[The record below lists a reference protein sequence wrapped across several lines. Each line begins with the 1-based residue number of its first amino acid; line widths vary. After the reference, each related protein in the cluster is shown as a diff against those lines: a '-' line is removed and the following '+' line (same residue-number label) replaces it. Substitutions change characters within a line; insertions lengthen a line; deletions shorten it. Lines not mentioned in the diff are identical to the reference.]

1 MSDDTRLSDLLSL
14 NLHNFEDEV
23 GHWIDPKERGLLIM
37 MTI

>member
-23 GHWIDPKERGLLIM
+23 GSWIHPQGGAPI
-37 MTI
+37 I

>member
-23 GHWIDPKERGLLIM
+23 GGWIHPI
-37 MTI
+37 I